1 MSYIKICRNIYS
13 FFIQQILFDSYFMSG
28 IILYA
33 RNTAANR
40 RFHGAY
46 ILIEGKSVL
55 NYFKNQ

>member
-1 MSYIKICRNIYS
+1 MP
-13 FFIQQILFDSYFMSG
+13 G

-46 ILIEGKSVL
+46 ILSEGKSVL
-55 NYFKNQ
+55 TYLKNQWNIG